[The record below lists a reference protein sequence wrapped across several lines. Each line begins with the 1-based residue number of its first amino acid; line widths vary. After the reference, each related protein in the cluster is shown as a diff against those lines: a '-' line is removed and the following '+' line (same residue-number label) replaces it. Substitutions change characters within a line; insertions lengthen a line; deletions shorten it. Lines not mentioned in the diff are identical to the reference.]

1 VRSYGAAPIRSLASR
16 STSAWARA
24 WRLARRKSTSPA
36 TPALRSTSKSATLSI
51 ATVFG
56 SSSALDGYPNAR
68 NHAVALLSRCHRI
81 YTTFRDL
88 DVRHLVRWLG
98 VAISPAAP
106 LRVSLFHEGL
116 LGARSGP
123 GRLRVISGVAIL
135 RYSSNFVPRRT
146 ISYYLAGNASSGIA
160 ATNPLG
166 NIL

>member
-36 TPALRSTSKSATLSI
+36 IPALRSTSKSATLSI

-56 SSSALDGYPNAR
+56 SSSALDGYLNAR

-88 DVRHLVRWLG
+88 D
-98 VAISPAAP
+98 SPGD
-106 LRVSLFHEGL
+106 EGQQQVL
-116 LGARSGP
+116 HF
-123 GRLRVISGVAIL
+123 VT
-135 RYSSNFVPRRT
+135 NFVAVGMQVQAFDQPT
-146 ISYYLAGNASSGIA
+146 VNPVEDIIDGNGLA
-160 ATNPLG
+160 L
-166 NIL
+166 

>member
-1 VRSYGAAPIRSLASR
+1 M

-81 YTTFRDL
+81 YTTLRDL
-88 DVRHLVRWLG
+88 DVPDAVMTLLQFG
-98 VAISPAAP
+98 CK
-106 LRVSLFHEGL
+106 GL
-116 LGARSGP
+116 AEIFGLEQGANLDFRFTIGRLGAAFHPFDGFLQGP
-123 GRLRVISGVAIL
+123 DL
-135 RYSSNFVPRRT
+135 P
-146 ISYYLAGNASSGIA
+146 
-160 ATNPLG
+160 
-166 NIL
+166 

>member
-36 TPALRSTSKSATLSI
+36 IPALRSTSKSATLSI

-88 DVRHLVRWLG
+88 DCFTPMMLQVGAGAYVPGYTQEQWWQSFAPERKLWVR
-98 VAISPAAP
+98 P
-106 LRVSLFHEGL
+106 L
-116 LGARSGP
+116 
-123 GRLRVISGVAIL
+123 L
-135 RYSSNFVPRRT
+135 RYGPVNLT
-146 ISYYLAGNASSGIA
+146 ISNITLGCWRTSPKL
-160 ATNPLG
+160 PLQC
-166 NIL
+166 

>member
-36 TPALRSTSKSATLSI
+36 IPALRSTSKSATLSI

-88 DVRHLVRWLG
+88 DWMVTSQTRSSVHPEIIQKTPTHFLGFRGEPRQGFHSSRQLVGGTGPALDLCQLFRDPHSAFG
-98 VAISPAAP
+98 VT
-106 LRVSLFHEGL
+106 
-116 LGARSGP
+116 
-123 GRLRVISGVAIL
+123 GR
-135 RYSSNFVPRRT
+135 
-146 ISYYLAGNASSGIA
+146 
-160 ATNPLG
+160 
-166 NIL
+166 